1 MGRPPQRPASLLA
14 LLDCD
19 MGCGSST
26 AKINEHKAA
35 LASAEFSGTLSWGG
49 LASITGTLSAVKAG
63 KGKAEVKDASG
74 TVLLRA
80 EYLTGEGTVVTD
92 PTTGSAVVLIVNTQ
106 MGNLFMKKPTLW
118 SVYTATATSS
128 GQKPEA
134 TPAGAQMYRLG
145 TFTSG
150 FNPKKPM
157 VYTDTSGEVVLSLKG
172 FAGSACTLVNGPD
185 GTMAAA
191 VVEGVSLG
199 FPLIGTCTFAK
210 GVDPIMALAMSSAF
224 LSISGGA

>member
-1 MGRPPQRPASLLA
+1 
-14 LLDCD
+14 

-26 AKINEHKAA
+26 SKINEHKAA

-49 LASITGTLSAVKAG
+49 LASITGTLSGVKAG
-63 KGKAEVKDASG
+63 KGKAALKDASG
-74 TVLLRA
+74 TVLLEA
-80 EYLTGEGTVVTD
+80 KDDGGTVVTD

-106 MGNLFMKKPTLW
+106 MGNFFMKKPTLW

-128 GQKPEA
+128 GQQPEA

-150 FNPKKPM
+150 FNTKKPM
-157 VYTDTSGEVVLSLKG
+157 VYTDTSGEVVLSMKG
-172 FAGSACTLVNGPD
+172 MVGSSCILVNGPD
-185 GTMAAA
+185 GTTAAA
-191 VVEGVSLG
+191 VVEGASYVD
-199 FPLIGTCTFAK
+199 PLIGTCTFAK
-210 GVDPIMALAMSSAF
+210 GVDPIMALAMCSAM

>member
-1 MGRPPQRPASLLA
+1 
-14 LLDCD
+14 

-49 LASITGTLSAVKAG
+49 LASITGTLVAVKAG
-63 KGKAEVKDASG
+63 KGKSELKDTSG
-74 TVLLRA
+74 TVVLRA
-80 EYLTGEGTVVTD
+80 ERDAGGATVVTD

-106 MGNLFMKKPTLW
+106 MGNFFTRKPTLW

-128 GQKPEA
+128 GQQPEA

-150 FNPKKPM
+150 FNMKKPM
-157 VYTDTSGEVVLSLKG
+157 VYTDPSGEVVLSIKG
-172 FAGSACTLVNGPD
+172 FAGSQSNVLVNGPD
-185 GTMAAA
+185 GITPAA
-191 VVEGVSLG
+191 VVEGMKFG
-199 FPLIGTCTFAK
+199 AGCPLMGTCTFAK
-210 GVDPIMALAMSSAF
+210 GVDPLMALAMSCDYLA
-224 LSISGGA
+224 ISGGA

>member
-1 MGRPPQRPASLLA
+1 
-14 LLDCD
+14 

-26 AKINEHKAA
+26 SKINEHKAA

-49 LASITGTLSAVKAG
+49 LASITGTLSGVKAG
-63 KGKAEVKDASG
+63 KGKAELKDASG
-74 TVLLRA
+74 TVLLEA
-80 EYLTGEGTVVTD
+80 KDDGGTVVTD

-106 MGNLFMKKPTLW
+106 MGNFFMNKPTLW

-128 GQKPEA
+128 GQQPEA

-150 FNPKKPM
+150 FNTKKPM
-157 VYTDTSGEVVLSLKG
+157 VYTDTSGEVVLSMKG
-172 FAGSACTLVNGPD
+172 MAGSSCILVNGPD
-185 GTMAAA
+185 GTTAAA
-191 VVEGVSLG
+191 VVEGASYVD
-199 FPLIGTCTFAK
+199 PLIGTCTFAK
-210 GVDPIMALAMSSAF
+210 GVDPIMALAMCSAM

>member
-1 MGRPPQRPASLLA
+1 
-14 LLDCD
+14 

-26 AKINEHKAA
+26 VKINEHKAA

-49 LASITGTLSAVKAG
+49 LASITGTLSGVKAG
-63 KGKAEVKDASG
+63 KGKAELKDASG
-74 TVLLRA
+74 TVLLEA
-80 EYLTGEGTVVTD
+80 KDDGGTVVTD

-106 MGNLFMKKPTLW
+106 MGNFFMNKPTLW

-128 GQKPEA
+128 GQQPEA

-150 FNPKKPM
+150 FNTKKPM
-157 VYTDTSGEVVLSLKG
+157 VYTDTSGEVVLSMKG
-172 FAGSACTLVNGPD
+172 MAGSSCILVNGPD
-185 GTMAAA
+185 GTTAAA
-191 VVEGVSLG
+191 VVEGASYVD
-199 FPLIGTCTFAK
+199 PLIGTCTFAK
-210 GVDPIMALAMSSAF
+210 GVDPIMALAMCSAM